1 MTFFTL
7 HGFSKRLDFFFNQVK
22 NMNLL
27 MIYPEFP
34 DTFWSFKHA
43 LKFVN
48 KKVSNPPLGLMTISA
63 LLPKDWHKKLIDT
76 NIYPLTDE
84 EIEWADLVFISAMDV
99 QRKSAEAL
107 IDRVLAKGKKLA
119 AGGPLFTED
128 YDQFPQINYLI
139 LNEGEITLPQ
149 FIVDYEA
156 GCAQHIYRTD
166 QFADM
171 HASPAPDI
179 SVIKLTDY
187 DCMSIQFSRGCPFQC
202 DFCNVTALLGHEPRL
217 KSTAQIIAELD
228 QLYAS
233 GWRRNIFF
241 VDDNFIGNKKI
252 LKEEIL
258 PALIK
263 WRKGKT
269 GCLFLTE
276 VSINLADDKPLMKM
290 LVQAGFISVFIGVET
305 PDEESLK
312 NCNKKQNV
320 KRDLIQN
327 IHEIQRAGIQVMAG
341 FIVGFDSDTPSI
353 FNRMVEFIQK
363 SGIVTAMVG
372 LLQAPNKTE
381 LYRKLE
387 TQGRI
392 IKEMTGDNTDG
403 TSNIVPLMD
412 STILRDGYLHI
423 MDRIYSPRYF
433 YPRVKTFLREYQP
446 VKTSVTIEWN
456 EIIALFK
463 TIVLIGFNPRE
474 ALYYW
479 NLFFWTLFKFPAKFP
494 LAITLTVYG
503 YHFNKVARQNHKA
516 ILKQTKKNYLVAGL
530 KIPS

>member
-1 MTFFTL
+1 
-7 HGFSKRLDFFFNQVK
+7 
-22 NMNLL
+22 
-27 MIYPEFP
+27 MIFPEFP

-63 LLPKDWHKKLIDT
+63 LLPSNWNKKLIDT
-76 NIYPLTDE
+76 NIYELTDE
-84 EIEWADLVFISAMDV
+84 DIDWADLVFISAMDV
-99 QRKSAEAL
+99 QRKSAEEL
-107 IDRVLAKGKKLA
+107 ISRVQSRGKKIA

-128 YDQFPQINYLI
+128 FEQFPNVDYLI
-139 LNEGEITLPQ
+139 LNEGEITLPE
-149 FIVDYEA
+149 FISDLSQ
-156 GCAQHIYRTD
+156 GTPKHIYRTSSY
-166 QFADM
+166 ADM
-171 HASPAPDI
+171 HNSPAPDI
-179 SVIKLTDY
+179 SVIKLNDY
-187 DCMSIQFSRGCPFQC
+187 DCMSIQFSRGCPFNC

-217 KSTAQIIAELD
+217 KSGQQIIAELD
-228 QLYAS
+228 QLYAA

-276 VSINLADDKPLMKM
+276 ASINLADDKQLMQM

-305 PDEESLK
+305 PDEDSLS
-312 NCNKKQNV
+312 NCNKKQNL
-320 KRDLIQN
+320 KRDLIAD
-327 IHEIQRAGIQVMAG
+327 IHEIQNYGLQVMGG
-341 FIVGFDSDTPSI
+341 FIVGFDSDSPTI
-353 FNRMVEFIQK
+353 FNRMVDFIQK

-381 LYRKLE
+381 LYSKLE
-387 TQGRI
+387 NQGRI

-403 TSNIVPLMD
+403 TSNIIPVMD
-412 STILRDGYLHI
+412 PQLLRSGYLEI
-423 MDRIYSPRYF
+423 MDKIYSPKYF
-433 YPRVKTFLREYQP
+433 YKRIKTFLREYNP
-446 VKTSVTIEWN
+446 AKASVTIEIN
-456 EIIALFK
+456 EVVALIK
-463 TIVLIGFNPRE
+463 TVFLIGFSPRN

-479 NLFFWTLFKFPAKFP
+479 DLFFWSLFTCPSKFP

-503 YHFNKVARQNHKA
+503 YHFNNVANQNKNL
-516 ILKQTKKNYLVAGL
+516 IKKQNPLLYPKRGVHTAA
-530 KIPS
+530 